1 MGKIKD
7 LTGQKFGML
16 TVIGDSFDRQNGNVL
31 WKCQCEC
38 GNIHYAIGANLKSGD
53 IKSCGCLR
61 RKMNTDD
68 ITNKKFGRLIAIFPT
83 EKRDSDG
90 NVIWHCQC
98 ECGGEIEVSSHSLR
112 RGDTQSCGC
121 LRSKGENKIAEL
133 LTENKISFVR
143 EKTFDDCVFPS
154 GYKARFDFYVNN
166 KYLIEFDGSQH
177 FTFEEKGWHTLD
189 KMIKTQ
195 KSDNYKNQ
203 WCKNNKI
210 PLIRISYLNLRDLKI
225 EDLILETS
233 KYVVT

>member
-68 ITNKKFGRLIAIFPT
+68 ITNKKFGRLTAIFPT

-98 ECGGEIEVSSHSLR
+98 ECGREIEVSSHSLR
-112 RGDTQSCGC
+112 RGDT
-121 LRSKGENKIAEL
+121 
-133 LTENKISFVR
+133 
-143 EKTFDDCVFPS
+143 
-154 GYKARFDFYVNN
+154 
-166 KYLIEFDGSQH
+166 
-177 FTFEEKGWHTLD
+177 
-189 KMIKTQ
+189 
-195 KSDNYKNQ
+195 
-203 WCKNNKI
+203 
-210 PLIRISYLNLRDLKI
+210 
-225 EDLILETS
+225 
-233 KYVVT
+233 